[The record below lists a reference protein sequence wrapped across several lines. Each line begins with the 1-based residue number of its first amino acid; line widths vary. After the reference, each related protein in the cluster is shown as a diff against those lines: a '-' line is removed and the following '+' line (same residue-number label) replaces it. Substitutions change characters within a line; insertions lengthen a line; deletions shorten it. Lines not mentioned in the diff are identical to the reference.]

1 MKLAAFCL
9 LFAWNLSAQEI
20 TADSVVYRLESTLQ
34 EIQSEEV
41 HQSISL
47 VILMEADDKVQ
58 GALAGNIR
66 KLGALLSPLVRSGRS
81 EVEVLAYGD
90 QFGVSAVQ
98 PFTSD
103 PVKAARAIA
112 DFKIPAESQGATSN
126 LLDAISQATSDL
138 GTRPANRR
146 GIVLVLGR
154 NSNDAETNKKLSDL
168 MEYAADRLPNAVF
181 LFPLI
186 P

>member
-9 LFAWNLSAQEI
+9 FFAWNVSAQGL
-20 TADSVVYRLESTLQ
+20 TADSLVSRLESTLQ
-34 EIQSEEV
+34 ALQSDEV
-41 HQSISL
+41 LQSISL
-47 VILMEADDKVQ
+47 VIVVPMEDK
-58 GALAGNIR
+58 AAFAGNIR
-66 KLGALLSPLVRSGRS
+66 KIGALLSPLVRSGRCD
-81 EVEVLAYGD
+81 VEVLAYGD

-103 PVKAARAIA
+103 PAKAARAIA
-112 DFKIPAESQGATSN
+112 DFKISAESQGATSN
-126 LLDAISQATSDL
+126 LLDAISRATSDL

-154 NSNDAETNKKLSDL
+154 NSNDAENNKKLTDL
-168 MEYAADRLPNAVF
+168 MEYAADRLPNVVF

>member
-1 MKLAAFCL
+1 MKPAVFCL
-9 LFAWNLSAQEI
+9 LFAWNISAQGI
-20 TADSVVYRLESTLQ
+20 MADSVGYRLESSLQ
-34 EIQSEEV
+34 EIQSEEI

-47 VILMEADDKVQ
+47 VIVVQADDKVQ
-58 GALAGNIR
+58 AVLAGNFR
-66 KLGALLSPLVRSGRS
+66 KIGAGLSPLVRSGRG

-103 PVKAARAIA
+103 PVKAAKAIA
-112 DFKIPAESQGATSN
+112 DFRISAESQGATSN
-126 LLDAISQATSDL
+126 LLDAISRATSDL

-154 NSNDAETNKKLSDL
+154 NSNDAENNKKLTDL
-168 MEYAADRLPNAVF
+168 MEYAADTLPNVVF